1 MPRKKVYD
9 EAIQRALE
17 EGRRIYPPL
26 EDKSATIRFI
36 GFPEH
41 KAKYELHTR
50 YEYWGKNGKTFT
62 HWFKCEASDNKDKLE
77 ESIDDRKKTSAYK
90 KMKLA
95 EEFKI
100 VENEKL

>member
-41 KAKYELHTR
+41 NEKYVLETR
-50 YEYWGKNGKTFT
+50 YEHWSKDGKVFT
-62 HWFKCEASDNKDKLE
+62 NWFKCEASDDKKKLE
-77 ESIDDRKKTSAYK
+77 ESMAERKKTSAYK

-95 EEFKI
+95 EEYRI
-100 VENEKL
+100 VENEA